1 MVQALAGKIKPVEI
15 DEEMQRSFMDYAM
28 SVIVSRALP
37 DIRDGLKPVHRRI
50 LYGMYEQNLY
60 PNRPHRKSA
69 RVVGDVMG
77 KYHPHGDMA
86 VYDTMARLA
95 QDFSQRYMLVEGQGN
110 FGSVDGDPP
119 AAMRYTEARL
129 TEISMDIIQ
138 QLGMDTVDFN
148 ENFDGSLEEP
158 EVLPSIVPNMLVN
171 GASGIA
177 VAMAT
182 NIPPHNLGE
191 VVDALVMMLE
201 NWDKIDDISVEDL
214 MKYIKGPDFPTGGLI
229 ITDDRTETL
238 AQAYGSGKGRV
249 RMRARVRLEEMSRGR
264 QRIIVTEL
272 PYMTNKSS
280 LIEKIAEFVR
290 DGQLEGVVDL
300 RDESDRHGMRI
311 VIELTKSANPD
322 EILKTLYKRTTMQ
335 GTFGINMLAL
345 VKGQPY
351 KLSLKQALK
360 VFIDHRLEVV
370 KRRLTY
376 ELRKAQE
383 RLHILSAYL
392 VALDNLDEVIDTIR
406 RSRRVE
412 TAKNNLMRNFKLDE
426 IQAQAILDMP
436 LRRLAALEQKKIQDE
451 YKEVSQRIK
460 QLRGLLRSSKKMR
473 GVVIDELKEIREK
486 YADPRRSQI
495 IQMDEGETAVDLVTT
510 ADVMPEEEVWVA
522 VSNNNHIARTNQ
534 DKSFRQWGL
543 DAPKL
548 ILRTTTHHT
557 VYIVADNGETAA
569 LSVHAIPIANEPEN
583 GPMISAIAP
592 LSGEHSLR
600 LIFSVPSDL
609 TEEDGYIM
617 SVSRQGM
624 VKRSLLSD
632 LPGPSAHVFTLA
644 KINDGD
650 ALCTLIFTK
659 GEEDVLL
666 ATKNGMGIRFNE
678 EDARP
683 MGLVA
688 AGVNGMKLRGD
699 DEVIGAGVASR
710 RSHVLLVTDR
720 GKAKRIPPSLFPTQ
734 GRYGYGV
741 IAWKLPKH
749 EKVAGMM
756 TGLLTHN
763 GVLHF
768 KEAASRLIHVTDAP
782 KCNRMQSGERI
793 IDVKKED
800 QIMEMTIP
808 LDMLYVLD
816 KLD

>member
-1 MVQALAGKIKPVEI
+1 MDLGTIRPI
-15 DEEMQRSFMDYAM
+15 NINEEMQQSYLDYAM

-37 DIRDGLKPVHRRI
+37 DARDGLKPVQRRI
-50 LYGMYEQNLY
+50 LYAMYDMGLR
-60 PNRPHRKSA
+60 PNSSFKKSA
-69 RVVGDVMG
+69 RIVGEVLG

-191 VVDALVMMLE
+191 VVDALVIMLE

>member
-1 MVQALAGKIKPVEI
+1 MDLGTIRPI
-15 DEEMQRSFMDYAM
+15 NINDEMQQSYLDYAM

-37 DIRDGLKPVHRRI
+37 DARDGLKPVQRRI
-50 LYGMYEQNLY
+50 LYAMYDMGL
-60 PNRPHRKSA
+60 RPGTPHKKSA
-69 RVVGDVMG
+69 RIVGEVLG

-86 VYDTMARLA
+86 VYDAMARLA

-129 TEISMDIIQ
+129 TDISMDIIQ
-138 QLGMDTVDFN
+138 QLGMDTVDFI
-148 ENFDGSLEEP
+148 ENFDGSLDEP
-158 EVLPSIVPNMLVN
+158 EVLPSSIPNMLIN

-201 NWDKIDDISVEDL
+201 NWNKIDDIGVEDL
-214 MKYIKGPDFPTGGLI
+214 MKFIKGPDFPTGGLI

-272 PYMTNKSS
+272 PYMTNKAS

-290 DGQLEGVVDL
+290 DGKLEGVSDL
-300 RDESDRHGMRI
+300 RDESDRQGMRI

-322 EILKTLYKRTTMQ
+322 SILKTLYKRTTMQ
-335 GTFGINMLAL
+335 GTFGINILAL
-345 VKGQPY
+345 VKSRPH

-370 KRRLTY
+370 KRRGEY
-376 ELRKAQE
+376 ELKKADD
-383 RLHILSAYL
+383 RLHVLDAYL
-392 VALDNLDEVIDTIR
+392 TALENLDDVIDTIR
-406 RSRRVE
+406 RSQRVD
-412 TAKNNLMRNFKLDE
+412 TARNNLMRKFGLDE
-426 IQAQAILDMP
+426 IQANAILDMP
-436 LRRLAALEQKKIQDE
+436 LRRLAALERRKIE
-451 YKEVSQRIK
+451 EEHKEVTQRIK
-460 QLRGLLRSSKKMR
+460 ELKGLLRSSKKMR
-473 GVVIDELKEIREK
+473 GVVIDELKDVRER
-486 YADPRRSQI
+486 YADPRRTQI
-495 IQMDEGETAVDLVTT
+495 IQMEEGETAVDLVTT
-510 ADVMPEEEVWVA
+510 ADVMPEEQVWVA
-522 VSNNNHIARTNQ
+522 VSEDNTIARTHQ
-534 DKSFRQWGL
+534 DKSFRQWGIG
-543 DAPKL
+543 APKL
-548 ILRTTTHHT
+548 VLRTTTHQT
-557 VYIVADNGETAA
+557 VYVVAENGEAAA
-569 LSVHAIPIANEPEN
+569 LSVHALPIADEPEK
-583 GPMISAIAP
+583 GASVSSITPFKGQFK
-592 LSGEHSLR
+592 LKYL
-600 LIFSVPSDL
+600 FSVPANTD
-609 TEEDGYIM
+609 EEDGYFM

-632 LPGPSAHVFTLA
+632 LPGPSANLFTLA

-650 ALCTLIFTK
+650 ELSTILFTK
-659 GEEDVLL
+659 GGEDVILGS
-666 ATKNGMGIRFNE
+666 KNGMGIRFNE

-699 DEVIGAGVASR
+699 DEVIGAAVANR
-710 RSHVLLVTDR
+710 RGEVLLVTNR
-720 GKAKRIPPSLFPTQ
+720 GRAKRMKPEVFPTQ

-741 IAWKLPKH
+741 ISWKLPKN
-749 EKVAGMM
+749 ECVIGMM
-756 TGLLTHN
+756 FGLLTHN

-768 KEAASRLIHVTDAP
+768 KEAASRLMHVTDAP
-782 KCNRMQSGERI
+782 SCNRTQRGDI
-793 IDVKKED
+793 IMDVKKGDEILD
-800 QIMEMTIP
+800 MTIP
-808 LDMLYVLD
+808 LDMLYIFD